1 MKKVVF
7 LFPKGGFSFFFCPNK
22 RKTKQKENSPSAFF
36 CLLRYFFP
44 LKKKNSL
51 RSNSFFFLTLQKAPT
66 LHGKKKRPDLDVF
79 WGGEETTSLRSLE
92 WMFLCMS
99 PRFFGQSPQQLV
111 FTSFRM
117 TNSVKKYIIPFSY
130 HKIDAPQT
138 AKRIWMPMGFRHLV
152 EERKENRANFRE
164 EQKAVW
170 ATASSFCLGNSPDF

>member
-7 LFPKGGFSFFFCPNK
+7 GVIFLLFSSFCARRSGAFSFFFCPNK

-36 CLLRYFFP
+36 CLHRHFFP

-79 WGGEETTSLRSLE
+79 WGGEETTSLCSLE
-92 WMFLCMS
+92 WGFH
-99 PRFFGQSPQQLV
+99 
-111 FTSFRM
+111 FT
-117 TNSVKKYIIPFSY
+117 Y
-130 HKIDAPQT
+130 HQIDTPQT
-138 AKRIWMPMGFRHLV
+138 AKRIWIPMGFRHLV

>member
-7 LFPKGGFSFFFCPNK
+7 GVIFLLFSSFCARVSGAFSFFFCPNK

-92 WMFLCMS
+92 WFFFIFLL
-99 PRFFGQSPQQLV
+99 P
-111 FTSFRM
+111 
-117 TNSVKKYIIPFSY
+117 
-130 HKIDAPQT
+130 
-138 AKRIWMPMGFRHLV
+138 
-152 EERKENRANFRE
+152 
-164 EQKAVW
+164 EQKKNETKRKFAVCIFLPTPVFFS
-170 ATASSFCLGNSPDF
+170 AKEKELAPLKQLFLFNAPKSTYASRQKKEAGP